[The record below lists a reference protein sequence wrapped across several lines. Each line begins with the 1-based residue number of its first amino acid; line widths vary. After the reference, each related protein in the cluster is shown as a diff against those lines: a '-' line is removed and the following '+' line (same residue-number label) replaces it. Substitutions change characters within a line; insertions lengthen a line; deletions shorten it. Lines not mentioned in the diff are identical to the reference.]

1 LLLFLLSQKNKRYWN
16 DPEVLSKIGK
26 KMQGLMGPVPAAS
39 LEEAGAE
46 EEEEIEVD
54 LFGAVSSSDIEAV
67 KELVAAGAD
76 VNEKDEEGRSA
87 LHFACG
93 YGEVECAEYLIEHG
107 ADVNALDSSNNTS
120 LHYAAG
126 YGVKEG
132 LDLLLKHKAKKELLN
147 DDKHTAFDLAK
158 MNEHDSLCDMLK
170 V

>member
-1 LLLFLLSQKNKRYWN
+1 MK
-16 DPEVLSKIGK
+16 
-26 KMQGLMGPVPAAS
+26 
-39 LEEAGAE
+39 
-46 EEEEIEVD
+46 
-54 LFGAVSSSDIEAV
+54 
-67 KELVAAGAD
+67 
-76 VNEKDEEGRSA
+76 KDEEGRSA